1 MYEVP
6 ASAIA
11 LLRRTEGLRE
21 DRIFPLSSIEEID
34 DGNEETDR

>member
-6 ASAIA
+6 ASALA

-21 DRIFPLSSIEEID
+21 DKIFPLSSVEEID
-34 DGNEETDR
+34 NGNEKADR